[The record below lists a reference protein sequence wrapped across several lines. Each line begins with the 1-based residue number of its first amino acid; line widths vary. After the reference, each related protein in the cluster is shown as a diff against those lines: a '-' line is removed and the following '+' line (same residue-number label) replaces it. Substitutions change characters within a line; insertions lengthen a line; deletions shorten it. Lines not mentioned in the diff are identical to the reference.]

1 MKQTPA
7 MGVKPVVRA
16 PVAAVAP
23 LPARK
28 QQSSSKAVICHA
40 LPPIVAEMRTWNPI
54 NNKYFETF
62 SYMPD
67 LTDAEIRKIVV
78 NYVAKGFIPAIEFAE
93 PDLAYTVPAAW
104 CDSNWRS
111 GLYDNRYWTLWK
123 LPFFNIPME
132 AGDVQE
138 SGVDF
143 VMSQKGEIAGT
154 FPDCYARMIFFDPAR
169 QVQVLSFLIQ
179 RPPNDTLR
187 APMELRRKPATP
199 ANWESEIDKLNLAE
213 SAKGISK
220 GKD

>member
-1 MKQTPA
+1 
-7 MGVKPVVRA
+7 
-16 PVAAVAP
+16 
-23 LPARK
+23 
-28 QQSSSKAVICHA
+28 
-40 LPPIVAEMRTWNPI
+40 
-54 NNKYFETF
+54 
-62 SYMPD
+62 MPD

-143 VMSQKGEIAGT
+143 VMSQKGEVAGT

-199 ANWESEIDKLNLAE
+199 PTGSLRSTNLT
-213 SAKGISK
+213 SPSPPRVSPRAKTKFVVMSITKKIFCGEK
-220 GKD
+220 KKKKKKKKK